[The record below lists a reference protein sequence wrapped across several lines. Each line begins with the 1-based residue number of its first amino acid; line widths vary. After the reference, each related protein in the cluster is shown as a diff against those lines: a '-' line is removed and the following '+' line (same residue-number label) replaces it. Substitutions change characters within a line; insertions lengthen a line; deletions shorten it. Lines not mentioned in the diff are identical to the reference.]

1 MKLKCC
7 DCDAIFNEED
17 AGTYSESRGEFWGEP
32 CYETMLC
39 CPECRST
46 DFEECDEYEECWL
59 TGNYEGAECYSC
71 PHKEGCSGYEGNED
85 DE

>member
-1 MKLKCC
+1 MRYKCAYC
-7 DCDAIFNEED
+7 GCIFDEED

-46 DFEECDEYEECWL
+46 DFEECDEYEV
-59 TGNYEGAECYSC
+59 
-71 PHKEGCSGYEGNED
+71 
-85 DE
+85 